1 MYDTFV
7 YEQVFPSFQVVHFS
21 HIGHIVTLNKVGFIY
36 RRRKNWSYFPT
47 SFPQTSFAIEFSS
60 RVKRP

>member
-21 HIGHIVTLNKVGFIY
+21 HMGHIVTLKNVRFIDRNKF
-36 RRRKNWSYFPT
+36 WSYFPT
-47 SFPQTSFAIEFSS
+47 SSPQTSFAIEFSS

>member
-21 HIGHIVTLNKVGFIY
+21 HIGHIVILKKALKLFY
-36 RRRKNWSYFPT
+36 RT
-47 SFPQTSFAIEFSS
+47 IT
-60 RVKRP
+60 